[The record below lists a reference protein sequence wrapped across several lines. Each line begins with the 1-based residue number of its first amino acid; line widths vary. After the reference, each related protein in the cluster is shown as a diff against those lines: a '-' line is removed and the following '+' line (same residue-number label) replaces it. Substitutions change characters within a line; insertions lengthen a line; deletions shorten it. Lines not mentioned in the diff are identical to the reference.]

1 MCKVEDLM
9 TRKVLTVAAEA
20 DANDAA
26 WGFTMKGV
34 SGAPVKDERGNL
46 IGILSKSDLVDP
58 GKRSSE
64 TDERVTARDVMTPL
78 LFAAR
83 ASDPIRFAARRMVET
98 GAHRLVVVDDG
109 GALVGIITPMDVLRG
124 LVEAKIDPR
133 DFDAI

>member
-9 TRKVLTVAAEA
+9 TRRVLTVAAEA

-34 SGAPVKDERGNL
+34 SGAPVMDERGNL
-46 IGILSKSDLVDP
+46 IGVLSKSDLVDP
-58 GKRSSE
+58 EKRRS
-64 TDERVTARDVMTPL
+64 DERVTARDVMTPL

-83 ASDPIRFAARRMVET
+83 ASDPVSFAARRMVET

>member
-9 TRKVLTVAAEA
+9 TRKVLTVAAGA
-20 DANDAA
+20 GVDDAA
-26 WGFTMKGV
+26 WGLTMQGL

-46 IGILSKSDLVDP
+46 IGVLSKSDLVDP
-58 GKRSSE
+58 GKRDANS
-64 TDERVTARDVMTPL
+64 DERTTARDVMTPV

-98 GAHRLVVVDDG
+98 GAHRLVVVDDS